1 MNIIYLKEL
10 QSTPSIEINNSGTQS
25 IINGISE
32 SEISQLEQNWNS
44 GGNFPIVLK
53 ELLYLAGETCYVLD
67 YGWNDS
73 QQEMQTEVREQLI
86 EWNRVILRPF
96 YAIDVY
102 GSDQFLFVYL
112 DEGENPNVYE
122 AYLPTLKYDD
132 ATSWLKSLDRSLKD
146 FINFRINKVKKGY
159 NPF

>member
-10 QSTPSIEINNSGTQS
+10 QNTPSIEINNSGRFS
-25 IINGISE
+25 VINGVSE

-44 GGNFPIVLK
+44 GINFPLALK
-53 ELLYLAGETCYVLD
+53 ELLYLAGERCYVLD

-73 QQEMQTEVREQLI
+73 QEELQAEVRDQLI
-86 EWNRVILRPF
+86 EWNRFISRPF

-102 GSDQFLFVYL
+102 GADQFLFVYL
-112 DEGENPNVYE
+112 DEGDNPNVYE
-122 AYLPTLKYDD
+122 AYLPPLKYDD
-132 ATSWLKSLDRSLKD
+132 ATTWLSNLDRSLKD
-146 FINFRINKVKKGY
+146 FINFRINKIKKGY